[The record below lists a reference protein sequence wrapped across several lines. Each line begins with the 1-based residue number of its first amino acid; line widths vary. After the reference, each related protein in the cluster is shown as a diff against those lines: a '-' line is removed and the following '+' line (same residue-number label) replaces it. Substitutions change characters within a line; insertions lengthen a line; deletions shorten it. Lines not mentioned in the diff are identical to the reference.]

1 MKLYLHPLLKKLKK
15 YFDIRKLSYMF
26 VRTNSYNNYK
36 LKMPQQNYIADTYKG
51 LVVFKGELTLKDEQI
66 EAFLNDTD
74 KPFIDNVK
82 EHYNWAWADVQVSL
96 VDEVIHH
103 GYNLFY
109 AKRYQEAIDI
119 FTWALSVYPRNLNL
133 YDSMGEIQQGS
144 GNKQTALKYYMAGLD
159 EVENQ
164 ERILDNKEYDQLKA
178 GFKRRI
184 KALDIS
190 KWN

>member
-1 MKLYLHPLLKKLKK
+1 
-15 YFDIRKLSYMF
+15 
-26 VRTNSYNNYK
+26 
-36 LKMPQQNYIADTYKG
+36 MPQLNYIADTYKG
-51 LVVFKGELTLKDEQI
+51 LVVFKGQLTLTDEQI

-74 KPFIDNVK
+74 KPFIENVK

-109 AKRYQEAIDI
+109 AKRYQEAVDL
-119 FTWALSVYPRNLNL
+119 FTWAISVYPRNLNL

-159 EVENQ
+159 EVKNQ
-164 ERILDNKEYDQLKA
+164 ETIIENKKYNQLIA
-178 GFKRRI
+178 GFERRI
-184 KALDIS
+184 KTLD
-190 KWN
+190 KY

>member
-1 MKLYLHPLLKKLKK
+1 MQRL
-15 YFDIRKLSYMF
+15 
-26 VRTNSYNNYK
+26 
-36 LKMPQQNYIADTYKG
+36 NYIADTYKG

-74 KPFIDNVK
+74 KPFIENVK
-82 EHYNWAWADVQVSL
+82 EHYNWASAWAGVKLPL
-96 VDEVIHH
+96 VDELIHH

-109 AKRYQEAIDI
+109 AKRYQEAIAL
-119 FTWALSVYPRNLNL
+119 FTWALSVYPHNLNL
-133 YDSMGEIQQGS
+133 YDSMGEIQQGV
-144 GNKQTALKYYMAGLD
+144 GNKQTALKFYLAGLD

-164 ERILDNKEYDQLKA
+164 ERILDNKEYDQFIA

-184 KALDIS
+184 KALDIL

>member
-1 MKLYLHPLLKKLKK
+1 MHHL
-15 YFDIRKLSYMF
+15 
-26 VRTNSYNNYK
+26 
-36 LKMPQQNYIADTYKG
+36 NYIANTYKG
-51 LVVFKGELTLKDEQI
+51 LVVFKGELTLKDDQI
-66 EAFLNDTD
+66 EAFLNDGN
-74 KPFIDNVK
+74 KPFIENVK
-82 EHYNWAWADVQVSL
+82 EHYNWASAWADVQASL

-109 AKRYQEAIDI
+109 AKRYQEAINLL
-119 FTWALSVYPRNLNL
+119 TWALSVYPHNLNL

-164 ERILDNKEYDQLKA
+164 ERILGHKEYNQLIA
-178 GFKRRI
+178 GFERRI
-184 KALDIS
+184 KALDIL